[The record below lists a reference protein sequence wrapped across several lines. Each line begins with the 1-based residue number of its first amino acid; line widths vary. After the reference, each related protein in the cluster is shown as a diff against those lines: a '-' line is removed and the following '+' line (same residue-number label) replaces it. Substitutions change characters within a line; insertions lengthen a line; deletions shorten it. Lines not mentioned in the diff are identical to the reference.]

1 MRLSQPFTDRLSKSF
16 VFNTHFQSEGYVKGK
31 PYYPLY
37 AKKDVPSTNRIELIG
52 ENPSQPARFTFFRAR
67 FAGWSFARQ
76 VHSNSHEEK
85 LHEENCHL

>member
-16 VFNTHFQSEGYVKGK
+16 VFNTCFQSEGYVKGK

-37 AKKDVPSTNRIELIG
+37 AKKEPMPLYTYRAYIG
-52 ENPSQPARFTFFRAR
+52 KPFTTCTLHFFLAR
-67 FAGWSFARQ
+67 FAGWSFARP